1 MRRRD
6 LLALALAP
14 APPPIRVGFLGQEHS
29 HFAGKLKVIKE
40 SPAYQLIGVTGHDD
54 PALLDDPAVQLII
67 VECPIDIAI
76 AQGRKVIAAGR
87 HLHLE
92 KPPGDKLPP
101 FRDLVEQA
109 RRKNLRLQTGY
120 VWRWHAG
127 ITAALDA
134 ARRGWL
140 GDVFMVRATMNADRS
155 PAQRLAEARFPGGA
169 MFELGGHMVDRV
181 IDLLGRPKSVKPFL
195 RHYSNIA
202 DNLADN
208 TVAVLEFDRAL
219 AVLTVSD
226 RMAGSGAHRSFEV
239 LGEDGSFVIHPER
252 NPPTMSVHLRKAAG
266 PYRAGW
272 QDITLPPQPRFV
284 GDFAEMARSLQT
296 NTPLSPSYDH
306 EILLQETLLRASGEL
321 L

>member
-6 LLALALAP
+6 LLASLLLQ
-14 APPPIRVGFLGQEHS
+14 PPIRVGFLGSEHS
-29 HFAGKLKVIKE
+29 HFAGKRKVIEE
-40 SPAYQLIGVTGHDD
+40 SPAYQLVGVTGHDD
-54 PALLDDPAVQLII
+54 PSLLNDPSVQLII
-67 VECPIDIAI
+67 VECPIEIAI
-76 AQGRKVIAAGR
+76 VQGRSVIDAGK

-109 RRKNLRLQTGY
+109 RRRSLRLQTGY

-127 ITAALDA
+127 ISAALDA

-140 GDVFMVRATMNADRS
+140 GHVFMVRATMNADRT

-169 MFELGGHMVDRV
+169 MFELGGHMIDRV
-181 IDLLGRPKSVKPFL
+181 IDLLGRPKSVKPYL
-195 RHYSNIA
+195 RHDSNFA

-226 RMAGSGAHRSFEV
+226 RMAGSGHHRSFEV
-239 LGEDGSFVIHPER
+239 LGEDGSFLIYPER
-252 NPPTMSVHLRKAAG
+252 NPPTMSVHLREAKG

-272 QDITLPPQPRFV
+272 QEITLPPQPRFV
-284 GDFAEMARSLQT
+284 GDFAEMARSLRT
-296 NTPLSPSYDH
+296 GVPLTPGYDH

>member
-6 LLALALAP
+6 VLTLALAP
-14 APPPIRVGFLGQEHS
+14 AHPPIRVGFLGSEHS

-54 PALLDDPAVQLII
+54 PTLLNDPTVQLII

-76 AQGRKVIAAGR
+76 TQGRKVIAAGK

-92 KPPGDKLPP
+92 KPPGDKFEP

-109 RRKNLRLQTGY
+109 RRKTLRLQTGY

-127 ITAALDA
+127 INAAIDA

-169 MFELGGHMVDRV
+169 MFELGGHMIDRV
-181 IDLLGRPKSVKPFL
+181 IDLLGRPKSSKSYL
-195 RHYSNIA
+195 RHDSQFA

-208 TVAVLEFDRAL
+208 TIAVMEFDRAL

-226 RMAGSGAHRSFEV
+226 RMAGFGQHRSFEV

-252 NPPTMSVHLRKAAG
+252 HPPTMSVHLRKAQG

-272 QDITLPPQPRFV
+272 QEITLPPQPRFV
-284 GDFAEMARSLQT
+284 GDFAEMARSLQS
-296 NTPLSPSYDH
+296 NTPLTPGYDH
-306 EILLQETLLRASGEL
+306 EILLHETLLRAATA
-321 L
+321 

>member
-1 MRRRD
+1 MRRRH
-6 LLALALAP
+6 LLAMALVPAP
-14 APPPIRVGFLGQEHS
+14 APIRVGFLGSEHS

-40 SPAYQLIGVTGHDD
+40 SSAYQLIGVTDHDD
-54 PALLDDPAVQLII
+54 PQLLQDPAVQLII

-76 AQGRKVIAAGR
+76 AQGRKVIAAGK

-109 RRKNLRLQTGY
+109 KRKNLRLQTGY

-127 ITAALDA
+127 INAALDA

-155 PAQRLAEARFPGGA
+155 PAQRLAEARFPGGG
-169 MFELGGHMVDRV
+169 MFELGGHMIDRV
-181 IDLLGRPKSVKPFL
+181 IDLLGRPKSVQPYL
-195 RHYSNIA
+195 RHDSKFA

-226 RMAGSGAHRSFEV
+226 RMAGSGHHRSFEV

-252 NPPTMSVHLRKAAG
+252 NPPTMSVHLRKAQG

-272 QDITLPPQPRFV
+272 QDITLSPQPRFV

-296 NTPLSPSYDH
+296 NTPLTPTYDH
-306 EILLQETLLRASGEL
+306 EILLQETLLRASGG
-321 L
+321 